1 MTAAVDALL
10 APGGTPLRADAQ
22 RNVERLVAAARAA
35 LDEEGIDVTTRDI
48 ARRAGVGLGTLYR
61 RIPSLTALLTAILI
75 DTIDEIAAVIL
86 RVTRYVMALA
96 PIAIFAALASS
107 VLTSTSR
114 RSSSA
119 SSRNTRASSTVPTP
133 RPRRAAATAFQR
145 ISAAAGDRRST
156 TTNPAICSPSV
167 ATHAGW
173 TASSARTSPGTSSV
187 K

>member
-75 DTIDEIAAVIL
+75 DTIDELTELAV
-86 RVTRYVMALA
+86 RARDVDDPWRAFVD
-96 PIAIFAALASS
+96 FAEAFVQL
-107 VLTSTSR
+107 
-114 RSSSA
+114 
-119 SSRNTRASSTVPTP
+119 RASSCGLH
-133 RPRRAAATAFQR
+133 AALSGSGELDIGRHVDSLRHEVGRLIQHAQ
-145 ISAAAGDRRST
+145 AAGAVRDDVDWRDLS
-156 TTNPAICSPSV
+156 
-167 ATHAGW
+167 
-173 TASSARTSPGTSSV
+173 
-187 K
+187 